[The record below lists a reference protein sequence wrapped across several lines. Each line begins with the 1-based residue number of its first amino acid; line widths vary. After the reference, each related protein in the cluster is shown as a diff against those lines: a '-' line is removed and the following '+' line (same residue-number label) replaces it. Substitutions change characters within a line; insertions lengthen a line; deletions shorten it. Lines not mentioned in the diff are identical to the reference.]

1 MDARYFDFVFRGIGE
16 LDGVKSELEELL
28 ALNIRLQN
36 QNLENAKKAREERD
50 ARRQAAEEAKQAA
63 MAQIQAELGVG
74 KALDSQKGIIEELR
88 NRIRL
93 LKQGREEAN
102 DVATI
107 NKYNAALQI
116 SQKELNTLTGATD
129 KFKGSN
135 GFWREMSGYV
145 ATAFAV
151 SSITDWTGKV
161 FEAQSKTEA
170 FGLSLKRLVGEK
182 EAAVIEN
189 QLKNLIT
196 NTPLQFEGAVKGVE
210 KLIFAYQ
217 NAGQSTKTVIKDF
230 EAYGNVAKGNEENLK
245 GVIKAL
251 EDVGN
256 QGKLTGQ
263 EILQFGNA
271 GVNIIGLL
279 AESTGKSRKEIKAM
293 QADGALS
300 FDLVREA
307 LIKAGSEGGKFAG
320 AMSVAMGTV
329 SGKVSNFKD
338 AVFFAMSNTGEY
350 FKENAK
356 SAVSWA
362 TSLVQSL
369 FGTESATKR
378 TIDILKTGIGT
389 WIAYE
394 VATRASAAATLANT
408 TIQKIGLVIKGE
420 TILANSAM
428 TGSYNVLTAAETEAT
443 VAARAFNTTLASN
456 PFGLIV
462 LAIGTAVAGYQM
474 YRASVESAQE
484 EQKKLSSNIAD
495 ALVPLKSEQIEFNTL
510 TKAVL
515 NTNLATEER
524 KKKLDELKTKFPE
537 QLTGI
542 NNLQDAELKLGGV
555 IRSTNADFV
564 TRAKL
569 LENEVRINYNR
580 EKANV
585 WLKEQIELEAKL
597 ATASTQR
604 TSMVTG
610 TDGIVRTYA
619 SEREEIQ
626 KSIDA
631 RKRWVNNALESNE
644 TIAKYGESLT
654 GKLKYQYEQDA
665 TNKVTAAK
673 DGNDKAKKE
682 KENHKKE
689 IEKIEKVSN
698 DLISSIRADF
708 RALND
713 KEDKKSF
720 ELQIKR
726 IEARYKLEIDKIQ
739 ESKNPLSEK
748 MLLIT
753 KQIILE
759 EKETATIKRQIEE
772 IKTIDNLHK
781 QQAKNIAELSKE
793 YVKNINIRNDMIKE
807 QGEHEREIIKLEQ
820 ERKKSIE
827 ELIGSIS
834 NEIKGFIDYS
844 RVADIAKNSLQEY
857 STEKA
862 KLDKMIGDSAF
873 KLEDIAAQE
882 KVVNAARERSVKAS
896 NESQMASYQL
906 LLQVAVQV
914 FNSLK
919 STLVNSLQTINKSL
933 AESNR
938 IYQDWAKEQR
948 AAELKSYEQDLDRKL
963 ELTEGNFDKQLEVLK
978 SYLLKAE
985 QAINKSNAAD
995 LLAEE
1000 YQAITDNIIKSNNK
1014 ISDAISG
1021 ISINPVE
1028 NWRNA
1033 FQTMGAIINRFKSG
1047 NIDAAQ
1053 TVVASSDR
1061 VIEKLGWQRD
1071 NTIDILNRTIEIYRD
1086 KYSQQTQV
1094 VKDELDKQV
1103 SFVKDSLEKNIT
1115 ALSSW
1120 YDAQRDTISASYQ
1133 DILDNNVHY
1142 TDLAF
1147 EEQLSIWNGAID
1159 EQEAII
1165 IGARDSQTAIL
1176 KKQYENGEIDLKT
1189 YIAQKT
1195 AIDAKYNSD
1204 ILALRTKH
1212 YESLTKKTIEYTE
1225 SEKATL
1231 KNSLESGFITQQE
1244 YDSKMATL
1252 DDIAKQRQAD
1262 VKAIIKSDRD
1272 KDLVD
1277 LKANYLDVKV
1287 LAEQKA
1293 ADDIVALQ
1301 TKAKEQLEKLDREFA
1316 DKSAS
1321 IEKEK
1326 YETALRYNS
1335 MIFEEKRRLAI
1346 ANLQIAYSEAQGE
1359 AWKNPLTAPF
1369 VLKRIKSEFQVLI
1382 DQIAGSINPFAGQ
1395 IAQDLANQS
1404 KDTPVVTENT
1414 QYFNKGTTSV
1424 DGQEGVDK
1432 IPAMLTKGERII
1444 PTYLNDMLKAKFGSD
1459 ITNEGLVFRALNPL
1473 PIMNYDAIANMGN
1486 VSTTFDKKAMK
1497 ETMISAFKEGMK
1509 EMKQVNVNVVNGHPS
1524 VEERSSNRMIKY
1536 VS

>member
-28 ALNIRLQN
+28 AINVRLQN

-88 NRIRL
+88 NRIKL

-170 FGLSLKRLVGEK
+170 FSLSLKRLVGEK

-189 QLKNLIT
+189 QLKNLIVD
-196 NTPLQFEGAVKGVE
+196 TPLQFDGAVKGVE
-210 KLIFAYQ
+210 KLVFAYQ

-230 EAYGNVAKGNEENLK
+230 EAFGNVSKGNEENLK

-251 EDVGN
+251 DDTGN

-263 EILQFGNA
+263 EVLQFGNA

-279 AESTGKSRKEIKAM
+279 AESMGKTRKEIKQMQSDGEISFAM
-293 QADGALS
+293 
-300 FDLVREA
+300 VREA
-307 LIKAGSEGGKFAG
+307 LLKAGSEGGKFAG

-378 TIDILKTGIGT
+378 TIDIVKTGIGT

-443 VAARAFNTTLASN
+443 VAARAFNATLASN

-474 YRASVESAQE
+474 YKASVESAQE

-524 KKKLDELKTKFPE
+524 KKKLDELKAKFPE

-604 TSMVTG
+604 TTMVTG
-610 TDGIVRTYA
+610 TAGNIQTYA

-626 KSIDA
+626 KAIDA

-654 GKLKYQYEQDA
+654 GKLKYQYEEQAKAA
-665 TNKVTAAK
+665 T
-673 DGNDKAKKE
+673 GSNDKAKKE
-682 KENHKKE
+682 KIDSLKTLALIQEKADNDALEKTRRTEQKSLELQRDIDIQRINDSKASAAKKSAE
-689 IEKIEKVSN
+689 RLKIEEKYFVDSSKLTNKYDEDEAKEQEKRNREWLKANYEMHKDTLDQAAKKMAEQQKLNQKEYDEKKKLDEKV
-698 DLISSIRADF
+698 AKETEK
-708 RALND
+708 LN
-713 KEDKKSF
+713 EDKY
-720 ELQIKR
+720 ELVNKLR
-726 IEARYKLEIDKIQ
+726 ILDKI
-739 ESKNPLSEK
+739 SHAKNSEE
-748 MLLIT
+748 
-753 KQIILE
+753 IIKIE
-759 EKETATIKRQIEE
+759 NREKETILDEAQKNAEKLVLIA
-772 IKTIDNLHK
+772 NLK
-781 QQAKNIAELSKE
+781 MARMKVLYGEDSVQYKESLAEMVIAQQGYTDVS
-793 YVKNINIRNDMIKE
+793 
-807 QGEHEREIIKLEQ
+807 IKLAEF
-820 ERKKSIE
+820 R
-827 ELIGSIS
+827 
-834 NEIKGFIDYS
+834 
-844 RVADIAKNSLQEY
+844 
-857 STEKA
+857 TEKA
-862 KLDKMIGDSAF
+862 KDEAKKQEEIFKQAIGYVTQITDGLFDLLDRNLDS
-873 KLEDIAAQE
+873 KLA
-882 KVVNAARERSVKAS
+882 
-896 NESQMASYQL
+896 
-906 LLQVAVQV
+906 
-914 FNSLK
+914 K
-919 STLVNSLQTINKSL
+919 STNAIENRMLEHTKAEAKITKDALGAMTSL
-933 AESNR
+933 ATGDIPGAISKGISVIFSAMNAEMER
-938 IYQDWAKEQR
+938 EMAIQKAK
-948 AAELKSYEQDLDRKL
+948 
-963 ELTEGNFDKQLEVLK
+963 
-978 SYLLKAE
+978 
-985 QAINKSNAAD
+985 
-995 LLAEE
+995 AEE
-1000 YQAITDNIIKSNNK
+1000 YARIIGERIQQLKNGIQSTTSSMSEIGKIYADEINKTTYNLTQANQSQIELMNRIGQTGRGNLVAYDKAIQAEIEYGRKVLENYENAVKAEEKLFNDRIDNI
-1014 ISDAISG
+1014 
-1021 ISINPVE
+1021 
-1028 NWRNA
+1028 
-1033 FQTMGAIINRFKSG
+1033 NREF
-1047 NIDAAQ
+1047 
-1053 TVVASSDR
+1053 
-1061 VIEKLGWQRD
+1061 
-1071 NTIDILNRTIEIYRD
+1071 
-1086 KYSQQTQV
+1086 
-1094 VKDELDKQV
+1094 
-1103 SFVKDSLEKNIT
+1103 
-1115 ALSSW
+1115 
-1120 YDAQRDTISASYQ
+1120 
-1133 DILDNNVHY
+1133 
-1142 TDLAF
+1142 DL
-1147 EEQLSIWNGAID
+1147 
-1159 EQEAII
+1159 
-1165 IGARDSQTAIL
+1165 R
-1176 KKQYENGEIDLKT
+1176 
-1189 YIAQKT
+1189 
-1195 AIDAKYNSD
+1195 
-1204 ILALRTKH
+1204 
-1212 YESLTKKTIEYTE
+1212 
-1225 SEKATL
+1225 
-1231 KNSLESGFITQQE
+1231 
-1244 YDSKMATL
+1244 
-1252 DDIAKQRQAD
+1252 
-1262 VKAIIKSDRD
+1262 
-1272 KDLVD
+1272 D
-1277 LKANYLDVKV
+1277 LKATQVYNKETLSIVAAGSAQLEALITNEASLSSVREEFAKKR
-1287 LAEQKA
+1287 LAIEQSFPLASKA
-1293 ADDIVALQ
+1293 ITADMSQSEIDAINASIKARDEQFAKIQAWYNEELIFIATSEGQKRKEYTDTEKIQNEIRNNLELAAIKFQADEIQRQKDKDDDIIMA
-1301 TKAKEQLEKLDREFA
+1301 TKAKKDAIQKLE
-1316 DKSAS
+1316 
-1321 IEKEK
+1321 
-1326 YETALRYNS
+1326 
-1335 MIFEEKRRLAI
+1335 EEKDLALAASFQRLSDFMKQ
-1346 ANLQIAYSEAQGE
+1346 QIAEVQAALAALKPENVEQFKELQAILQSISEAYKQ
-1359 AWKNPLTAPF
+1359 LT
-1369 VLKRIKSEFQVLI
+1369 
-1382 DQIAGSINPFAGQ
+1382 GINPASLPVP
-1395 IAQDLANQS
+1395 ATPAT
-1404 KDTPVVTENT
+1404 DTPARGPRGF
-1414 QYFNKGTTSV
+1414 YKGTERLPNMSGKKGIDTELIKADV
-1424 DGQEGVDK
+1424 
-1432 IPAMLTKGERII
+1432 GERII

-1473 PIMNYDAIANMGN
+1473 PIMNYDAIANMN
-1486 VSTTFDKKAMK
+1486 VQPTGDKFVLSELKK
-1497 ETMISAFKEGMK
+1497 LNKSMK